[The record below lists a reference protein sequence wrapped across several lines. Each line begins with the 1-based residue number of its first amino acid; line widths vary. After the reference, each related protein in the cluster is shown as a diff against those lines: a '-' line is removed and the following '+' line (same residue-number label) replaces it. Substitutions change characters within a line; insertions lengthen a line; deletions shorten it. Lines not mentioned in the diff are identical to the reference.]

1 MGAVRSNENVRHSFF
16 YRLEELYLTFFVLF
30 FRISRWK
37 GRVKAGTAAS
47 GVAIVMWV
55 IVLSVWACVQT
66 VTHNDNIPSR
76 WIVGGAAFLSA
87 IANDYYLVTLGRGV
101 AFEKHF
107 RDFHALKR
115 TVLYLAAISIVVVA
129 GTAFYLSTAAYHRLL
144 GIP

>member
-1 MGAVRSNENVRHSFF
+1 MNGVSSDEGIARSVAD
-16 YRLEELYLTFFVLF
+16 RLKELYLTLFVLF

-55 IVLSVWACVQT
+55 IFLSVWACVQT

-115 TVLYLAAISIVVVA
+115 TVLYLAAISIIVVA
-129 GTAFYLSTAAYHRLL
+129 GTAFYFSTAAYHHLL